1 MRLPRLVTRP
11 VEREVRVKSI
21 RRILDS
27 DKDWL
32 QLAALLAEQAEFVV
46 SNTTEAGLSVPPTW

>member
-1 MRLPRLVTRP
+1 MTRP